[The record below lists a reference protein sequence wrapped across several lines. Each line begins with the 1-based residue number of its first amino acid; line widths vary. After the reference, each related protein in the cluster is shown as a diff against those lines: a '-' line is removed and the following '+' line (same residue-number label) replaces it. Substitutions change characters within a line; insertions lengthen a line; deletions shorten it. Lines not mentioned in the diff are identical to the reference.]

1 MFTSPVVAVL
11 LTLCVLAVCAVAY
24 VLQQR
29 FLNMRYP
36 NKSKTN
42 PNVKFLTARDQFLND
57 LNALRD
63 KLPIGS
69 ESMLKTLHWLRDA
82 AEVGLITQNS
92 IPCKINFED
101 EFNQKLVLTKTVD
114 GYLYVAKFRFGAS
127 AKQKEPYAW
136 IVVEGPCV
144 FISSSLPAMQ
154 VLGIFATYGK
164 TELFDKQQQLEAK
177 AHETE
182 TEET

>member
-11 LTLCVLAVCAVAY
+11 LTVCVLAVCAVTY

-29 FLNMRYP
+29 FLNWKHSD
-36 NKSKTN
+36 KSKTN
-42 PNVKFLTARDQFLND
+42 QNVKFLNARERFLND
-57 LNALRD
+57 LDALRD

-69 ESMLKTLHWLRDA
+69 EAMLKTLHWLRDA
-82 AEVGLITQNS
+82 AEVGLITQNG

-114 GYLYVAKFRFGAS
+114 GYMYIAKFRFGAS

-136 IVVEGPCV
+136 ITVEGPGV
-144 FISSSLPAMQ
+144 FIRSDLSAMQ

-164 TELFDKQQQLEAK
+164 ADLIMKQQQLS
-177 AHETE
+177 T
-182 TEET
+182 TNNEES